1 MAEKKSLITLIESL
15 EKSFDE
21 ILIILKALGNDKR
34 LKIMVTLL
42 TGEKVFDILKK
53 ETKLQKTAL
62 SNHLAMLIDSSLIE
76 KPDHGKYK
84 LTDDGDLFIRSLE
97 STFIESDIYKK
108 KKSKSME
115 KRQFSDAFVKD
126 FFQRV

>member
-1 MAEKKSLITLIESL
+1 MAEKKSLITIIESL
-15 EKSFDE
+15 EKSFDS
-21 ILIILKALGNDKR
+21 ILIVLKAMGNDKR
-34 LKIMVTLL
+34 LKIMTTLL
-42 TGEKVFDILKK
+42 TGEKTFDALKK

-62 SNHLAMLIDSSLIE
+62 SNHLAMLIDSELVE

-97 STFIESDIYKK
+97 GAFTKSDIWKN
-108 KKSKSME
+108 KKSKTVE

-126 FFQRV
+126 FFQRA